1 MSDIQVIKP
10 PKYIVYDGN
19 LYELKEANVV
29 HVLDYEEAI
38 NIAKLEQKG
47 E

>member
-19 LYELKEANVV
+19 LYELKEANVI

-38 NIAKLEQKG
+38 NIVNKEQKG

>member
-29 HVLDYEEAI
+29 HVLDYDEAI
-38 NIAKLEQKG
+38 NIAKQEQNK
-47 E
+47 